1 MQTKVKNNLDGE
13 DLKQFSLYTDEFF
26 TDIAFMHAFL

>member
-1 MQTKVKNNLDGE
+1 MQTKLKNNLDGE

-26 TDIAFMHAFL
+26 TDVPFMHVVL